1 MNGFI
6 KTTYK
11 KSMEEEVLMPQKF
24 KERAK
29 ELKEKMKDVSGCDAG
44 ANTRER
50 PYVVAR
56 AMIAHVLIEE
66 GCTFQQTG
74 QLLGRNHST
83 IVHYEK
89 NMAAYL
95 SSPGYEAE
103 RELWEKFKKEI

>member
-6 KTTYK
+6 KITYG
-11 KSMEEEVLMPQKF
+11 KSMKEQLIPQKF
-24 KERAK
+24 KQRAK
-29 ELKEKMKDVSGCDAG
+29 ELKEKMKLVSGYDAE

-50 PYVVAR
+50 PFVTAR
-56 AMIAHVLIEE
+56 TMIAHVLIEE

-103 RELWEKFKKEI
+103 RELWERFKKEI